1 MAKQTFLIELTKAE
15 KRALRILAALG
26 EISMGEYVRREA
38 IHEMWAEHFPD
49 LPLGKSPSTHEKEQE
64 DEKDGTDGK

>member
-1 MAKQTFLIELTKAE
+1 MSRDEKLLIELTKAE

-38 IHEMWAEHFPD
+38 IHELWSQHYPD
-49 LPLGKSPSTHEKEQE
+49 APLGQEPSVK
-64 DEKDGTDGK
+64 KKNNDGDR